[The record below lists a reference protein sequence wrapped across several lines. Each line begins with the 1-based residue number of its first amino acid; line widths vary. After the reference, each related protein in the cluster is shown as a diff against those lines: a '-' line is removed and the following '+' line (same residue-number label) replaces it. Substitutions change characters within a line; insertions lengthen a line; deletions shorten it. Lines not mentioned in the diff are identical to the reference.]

1 MVEQVVGSGQGCAPS
16 TSPVR
21 CCSLPVTAELQ
32 VDVTYQRQDVV
43 AASAAPT
50 GTTALAGVAAK
61 KGGEG
66 RTLWLVGL
74 ANYF

>member
-1 MVEQVVGSGQGCAPS
+1 
-16 TSPVR
+16 
-21 CCSLPVTAELQ
+21 
-32 VDVTYQRQDVV
+32 VV